1 MRSMF
6 FWNKCYIP
14 SIFEDKIMISML
26 LVSISISGRWEEVF
40 SKGSHSW
47 HFWRPNQADPTGTN
61 NWVKGVDRCRH
72 QARQNFLRHTWLYNL
87 EPLQEK
93 RPKVRRS
100 RCFHS
105 DIQMMSLMSIVLVGM
120 EGLPKIFGG
129 EVCLL
134 FCCLGNRIWL
144 DHRFYCEQMMGRCGR
159 FEVFCKSAVNL
170 TPDPLAGV
178 WPAEDCAP
186 AQMDLQCGCAKSFDV
201 VTDELRQLDL

>member
-1 MRSMF
+1 
-6 FWNKCYIP
+6 
-14 SIFEDKIMISML
+14 MISML
-26 LVSISISGRWEEVF
+26 LVSVSISGRWEEVF

-120 EGLPKIFGG
+120 EGLPKSFGG
-129 EVCLL
+129 RCVCCFVVWAIGFDLIIAFIVSRWWEDVRYL
-134 FCCLGNRIWL
+134 R
-144 DHRFYCEQMMGRCGR
+144 
-159 FEVFCKSAVNL
+159 SSVNL
-170 TPDPLAGV
+170 L
-178 WPAEDCAP
+178 
-186 AQMDLQCGCAKSFDV
+186 
-201 VTDELRQLDL
+201 